1 MILKFKFHNKKITIP
16 ISVNKISYITK
27 PSKIYSKQN
36 LTIVSHCFKTKE
48 NGMKIKRILLKLSGE
63 FLQGEGNVWE
73 ADPVENIV
81 EQLVHLHK
89 EHYELGIVIGGGNIF
104 RGGRNSFKFDR
115 CQADTIGMAAT
126 CVNALFLQACL
137 QSKGIL
143 TIILGANPFGT
154 QILPF
159 DVIQAREYLSQSK
172 VVIFA
177 GGTGHAFFS
186 TDTAAAL
193 RASEI
198 QADILLKGTKVDGVY
213 DKDPIKY
220 LDAQRFNQLSYAK
233 AEEGRY
239 GVMDACSFTLCREQ
253 KIPIFVFNL
262 NEENAIYKAVHE
274 QIKGTF
280 IK

>member
-1 MILKFKFHNKKITIP
+1 
-16 ISVNKISYITK
+16 
-27 PSKIYSKQN
+27 
-36 LTIVSHCFKTKE
+36 
-48 NGMKIKRILLKLSGE
+48 MKVKRILLKLSGE
-63 FLQGEGNVWE
+63 FLQGNGSVWE
-73 ADPVENIV
+73 AKPVEAII
-81 EQLVHLHK
+81 EQLVRLHK
-89 EHYELGIVIGGGNIF
+89 EQYEIGIVVGGGNIF
-104 RGGRNSFKFDR
+104 RGGRNAFKFDR

-137 QSKGIL
+137 SAKD
-143 TIILGANPFGT
+143 TSTVILGANPFGT

-159 DVIQAREYLSQSK
+159 DVIQAREYLSQGK

-213 DKDPIKY
+213 DKDPIKHP
-220 LDAQRFNQLSYAK
+220 DAQRFDQLSYTE

-239 GVMDACSFTLCREQ
+239 GVMDACAFTLCREQ

-262 NEENAIYKAVHE
+262 NKENAIYKAAHE
-274 QIKGTF
+274 QIEGTF
-280 IK
+280 IKE